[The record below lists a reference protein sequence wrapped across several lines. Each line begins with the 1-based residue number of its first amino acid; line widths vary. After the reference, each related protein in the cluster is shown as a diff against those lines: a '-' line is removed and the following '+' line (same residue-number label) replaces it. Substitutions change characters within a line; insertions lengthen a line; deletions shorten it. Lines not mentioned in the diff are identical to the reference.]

1 MFQQFPETFFWHY
14 SWILGWIWSVR
25 IMCNY
30 LPSLVPFFF
39 HLLIFFLFTAM
50 FIFLKM
56 WLSLNLW
63 DYCLFSEVFFRA
75 FFFLSFPSLLSF
87 PLLSFPLL
95 SSHFLSSP
103 LLSFPLLSSHL
114 LSYWCKTVFRGFE
127 ITSKWNRID
136 GKSSSATWTDCT
148 NYYVWR
154 RWERGGPMNQY
165 MYQRNI
171 RYIYIHV
178 CIYITQMLGE
188 KESQLDRW
196 KNPGSVFQKN
206 SFRSKPKWLYR
217 AETLQNGL

>member
-1 MFQQFPETFFWHY
+1 MVVFEPLRLLPIFWSFFPRLLF
-14 SWILGWIWSVR
+14 
-25 IMCNY
+25 
-30 LPSLVPFFF
+30 SLVPF
-39 HLLIFFLFTAM
+39 
-50 FIFLKM
+50 
-56 WLSLNLW
+56 SP
-63 DYCLFSEVFFRA
+63 
-75 FFFLSFPSLLSF
+75 FLSSSLISS

-95 SSHFLSSP
+95 SS
-103 LLSFPLLSSHL
+103 PLLSSHL